1 MTISFWRSSAKTIL
15 SIFVFLIVFSA
26 IALLYIRKDHARD
39 IRQFNIHATI
49 IADDVWA
56 VNPSGAEPYLQLV
69 MQANSYK
76 NLSVRQQGGEPFVQV
91 ESPPLGGIE
100 RLLEKLQLIRTKNLS
115 TDIIYNGLKIGS
127 LQGMKYVRVI
137 YPLVNILI
145 FLLLIMLAIVF
156 FIYLFSNRR
165 HLEQQVWERTRN
177 LRESE
182 RRFHDLVN
190 LLPEMVWEADRSGRV
205 TYANKIAIRRLG
217 LSDSPAAPVI
227 WFDFIVP
234 GQRGM
239 VADYFAESLQGH
251 DLGLRE
257 FRAAGKD
264 GGSFPV
270 LLRSAPIFRDQTIAG
285 ARTIAIDI
293 SDRHALEEQLRR
305 AQKMKA
311 IGLMAGGVAH
321 DLNNILSGVVSYPEL
336 MLMDLPQNSP
346 LRHPLEILRRSG
358 LQAAEV
364 VADLLTVARGV
375 AATKII
381 SDLHSLISEYLES
394 PEFLQLVSYSPKI
407 TLITD
412 FGIDIGYISCSPIHV
427 KKCLMNLITNAAEA
441 MSGAG
446 TITVTTSKRSID
458 KNQSNKNTLPAGD
471 YTVLTVQDN
480 GSGILPQDLRH
491 IFEPFYTKKTMGRSG
506 TGLGLAVVWNTMK
519 DHDGTVIVASDKNGT
534 TFELYFPS
542 TKETHTIQPE
552 AVDPATFRGDG
563 QNILVVDDEEQ
574 QRDIADRLLTTLG
587 YKVTTVSSGEEA
599 VILMQKTTMDLIIL
613 DMIMSPGMNGRE
625 TYEKIIAIR
634 PGQRAI
640 IASGFSQDVE
650 VKAALRLGAGG
661 FISKPYTMAQLGRT
675 IYNELHV

>member
-1 MTISFWRSSAKTIL
+1 MTISFPRSRAKPIL
-15 SIFVFLIVFSA
+15 SLSVFLVVFSA
-26 IALLYIRKDHARD
+26 VAFLYIQKDHARD

-56 VNPSGAEPYLQLV
+56 VNPSGAESYLQLV
-69 MQANSYK
+69 LQANAFK

-91 ESPPLGGIE
+91 DSPPLAGIDG
-100 RLLEKLQLIRTKNLS
+100 LLERLQLIRTRTLA
-115 TDIIYNGLKIGS
+115 TDITYNGQRIGS
-127 LQGMKYVRVI
+127 LQGKKYVRDI

-145 FLLLIMLAIVF
+145 FLLLITLTIVF
-156 FIYLFSNRR
+156 FINLFSNRR
-165 HLEQQVWERTRN
+165 YLEQQVWERTRN

-190 LLPEMVWEADRSGRV
+190 LLPEMVWEADQSGRV
-205 TYANKIAIRRLG
+205 TYANKIAMRRLG
-217 LSDSPAAPVI
+217 LSDSPDTPIV

-234 GQRGM
+234 VQRKS
-239 VADYFAESLQGH
+239 VVEYFAESLQGR

-257 FRAAGKD
+257 FRAAGRD
-264 GGSFPV
+264 GGSVPI
-270 LLRSAPIFRDQTIAG
+270 LLRSAPILKDQTITG

-293 SDRHALEEQLRR
+293 SERHALEEQLRR

-321 DLNNILSGVVSYPEL
+321 DLNNILSGVVNYPEL

-375 AATKII
+375 AATKIV

-394 PEFLQLVSYSPKI
+394 PEFLELVSYSPKI
-407 TLITD
+407 TLITV
-412 FGIDIGYISCSPIHV
+412 FGSDTGHISCSPIHV

-441 MSGAG
+441 INGAG

-458 KNQSNKNTLPAGD
+458 KDQSNINTLPAGD
-471 YTVLTVQDN
+471 YTVLTVQDS
-480 GSGILPQDLRH
+480 GSGIQPQDLKH

-519 DHDGTVIVASDKNGT
+519 DHDGIVIVTSDQNGT
-534 TFELYFPS
+534 TFDLYFPS
-542 TKETHTIQPE
+542 TSETPAIQPE
-552 AVDPATFRGDG
+552 DASPAAFRGDG
-563 QNILVVDDEEQ
+563 QSILVVDDEEQ
-574 QRDIADRLLTTLG
+574 QRNIAAQLLTVLG
-587 YKVTTVSSGEEA
+587 YTATTVSSGEEA
-599 VILMQKTTMDLIIL
+599 VTLMQKSAVDLIIL
-613 DMIMSPGMNGRE
+613 DMIMPPGMNGHQ

-640 IASGFSQDVE
+640 IVSGYSENIE

-661 FISKPYTMAQLGRT
+661 FISKPYTLAQLGRT
-675 IYNELHV
+675 IHNLLRI

>member
-1 MTISFWRSSAKTIL
+1 
-15 SIFVFLIVFSA
+15 
-26 IALLYIRKDHARD
+26 
-39 IRQFNIHATI
+39 
-49 IADDVWA
+49 
-56 VNPSGAEPYLQLV
+56 

-76 NLSVRQQGGEPFVQV
+76 NLSVRHQGGEPFVQV
-91 ESPPLGGIE
+91 ESPPLTGIE

-127 LQGMKYVRVI
+127 LHGIKYVRVI

-145 FLLLIMLAIVF
+145 FLLLIMLTIVF

-177 LRESE
+177 LRK
-182 RRFHDLVN
+182 VN
-190 LLPEMVWEADRSGRV
+190 VVSTIWLISCRKWCGKTDQSGRV
-205 TYANKIAIRRLG
+205 TYANKIAMRRLG
-217 LSDSPAAPVI
+217 LSDSPAAPVN

-234 GQRGM
+234 GQREM
-239 VADYFAESLQGH
+239 VAEYFAESLQGH

-257 FRAAGKD
+257 FRAAARD

-270 LLRSAPIFRDQTIAG
+270 LLRSAPIFQEQTITG

-336 MLMDLPQNSP
+336 MLMDLPQDSP

-381 SDLHSLISEYLES
+381 SDPHSLISEYLES

-407 TLITD
+407 TLTTD
-412 FGIDIGYISCSPIHV
+412 FGSDIGYISCSPIHV

-458 KNQSNKNTLPAGD
+458 KNQSIKNTLPAGD
-471 YTVLTVQDN
+471 YAVLTVQDN
-480 GSGILPQDLRH
+480 GSGILPQDLKH

-519 DHDGTVIVASDKNGT
+519 DHEGTVIVASDKNGT

-542 TKETHTIQPE
+542 TKEAHTIQPE
-552 AVDPATFRGDG
+552 AADPATFRGDG
-563 QNILVVDDEEQ
+563 QSILVADDEEQ
-574 QRDIADRLLTTLG
+574 QRDIAARLLTSLG

-661 FISKPYTMAQLGRT
+661 FIGKPYTLIQLGRT
-675 IYNELHV
+675 VYNELHV